1 MDQTQPDYPTQP
13 SYATDTTDLL
23 QLSTLVV
30 KQQMKVFEVKN
41 QYEVYDETGQLVGRV
56 TQVRQSALTILARIF
71 SNLDVVLPVHLEVT
85 DAAGQPVLL
94 MDKPWFRW
102 AVQARR
108 PDGTNLGTVTKQIRM
123 GKARFA
129 LSSADGTDLGAV
141 HAQNWRA
148 KDFAIFDADGRH
160 VGEVNKK
167 WAGLRELFTDADT
180 YVVQV
185 HPHTVEPLRSLAVAS
200 CLTIDT
206 IMKQKD
212 SGGGFSFGS

>member
-1 MDQTQPDYPTQP
+1 MDHQTDHTGAVNRTP
-13 SYATDTTDLL
+13 LL

-30 KQQMKVFEVKN
+30 KQKMKVFELKN
-41 QYEVYDETGQLVGRV
+41 EYEVYDETGQLTGNV
-56 TQVRQSALTILARIF
+56 TQVRQSGLAIAARVL
-71 SNLDVVLPVHLEVT
+71 SSLDVVLPVHLEIA
-85 DAAGQPVLL
+85 DAAGQPMLL

-102 AVQARR
+102 AVRVRR
-108 PDGTNLGTVTKQIRM
+108 PDGTDLGTVTKQIRM

-129 LSSADGTDLGAV
+129 LTSVDGTDLGAV

-148 KDFAIFDADGRH
+148 KDFAVFDADGRQ

-180 YVVQV
+180 YVVQIY
-185 HPHTVEPLRSLAVAS
+185 PDTTEPLRSLVIAS

-212 SGGGFSFGS
+212 TGGGFNFSIGS